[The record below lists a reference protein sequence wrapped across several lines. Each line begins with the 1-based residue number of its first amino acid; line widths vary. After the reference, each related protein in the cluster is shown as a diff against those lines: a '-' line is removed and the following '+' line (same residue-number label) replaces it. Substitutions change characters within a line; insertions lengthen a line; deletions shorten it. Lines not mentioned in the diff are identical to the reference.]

1 MKLGEKQRFQSI
13 GAEEILSEGSGFMI
27 YLLKFGA
34 SFILPP
40 GIFFVLFFG
49 IAFWAWRRRARQ
61 IAGAVFVVTF
71 AFYLLS
77 TSLVADALLRG
88 LENQYEP
95 PAYPA
100 GDVIVMLGGGAMGDT
115 PDVDGVGTLSS
126 SPANRLLTAAR
137 LWRRL
142 HVPILLSGGQVY
154 ADSGTEA
161 LIARRV
167 LVGLGVPEE
176 DILLE
181 TKSQN
186 TTQNARYSAQILRE
200 KGFSRPILVTS
211 AFHMP
216 RSVLNFAKQGIEV
229 VPYPA
234 DFWTNQK
241 PRVFHYSRLRPQSD
255 ALSASAVVLQE
266 RLRTLVTIFFE

>member
-1 MKLGEKQRFQSI
+1 
-13 GAEEILSEGSGFMI
+13 MI
-27 YLLKFGA
+27 YFLKFGA
-34 SFILPP
+34 SFVLPP

-49 IAFWAWRRRARQ
+49 IAFWAWRRRERR
-61 IAGAVFVVTF
+61 IAAAIFAVTF
-71 AFYLLS
+71 TFYLLS
-77 TSLVADALLRG
+77 TSLVSEALLRG
-88 LENQYEP
+88 LETRYDP
-95 PAYPA
+95 PRDPA

-115 PDVDGVGTLSS
+115 PDVDGVGTLSP
-126 SPANRLLTAAR
+126 SPANRLLTVVR

-154 ADSGTEA
+154 EDSGGEA
-161 LIARRV
+161 VIARRV
-167 LVGLGVPEE
+167 LVGLGVPEA

-181 TKSQN
+181 TESQN
-186 TTQNARYSAQILRE
+186 TTQNARYSARILRE

-216 RSVLNFAKQGIEV
+216 RAVLNFEKQGIEV

-234 DFWTNQK
+234 DFWTNRN

-255 ALSASAVVLQE
+255 ALSDSAVVLQE
-266 RLRTLVTIFFE
+266 RLRTLVTRFFE

>member
-1 MKLGEKQRFQSI
+1 
-13 GAEEILSEGSGFMI
+13 MI
-27 YLLKFGA
+27 YALKFGA
-34 SFILPP
+34 SFVLPP

-49 IAFWAWRRRARQ
+49 IAVWAWRRRERR
-61 IAGAVFVVTF
+61 IAAALFVVTF

-77 TSLVADALLRG
+77 TQLVSEALLRG
-88 LENQYEP
+88 IETQYEP

-100 GDVIVMLGGGAMGDT
+100 GDVIVMLGGGAMADT
-115 PDVDGVGTLSS
+115 PDVDGVGTLAP

-154 ADSGTEA
+154 ADSGAEA
-161 LIARRV
+161 IIARRV

-181 TKSQN
+181 TESKT

-200 KGFSRPILVTS
+200 RGFTRPILVTS

-216 RSVLNFAKQGIEV
+216 RAVLNFEKQGIEV
-229 VPYPA
+229 TPYPA
-234 DFWTNQK
+234 DFWANRT
-241 PRVFHYSRLRPQSD
+241 PREFHYSRLRPQSD
-255 ALSASAVVLQE
+255 ALADSAVVLQE
-266 RLRTLVTIFFE
+266 RLRAIVTLVFE

>member
-1 MKLGEKQRFQSI
+1 
-13 GAEEILSEGSGFMI
+13 MI

-34 SFILPP
+34 SFVLPP

-49 IAFWAWRRRARQ
+49 IAFWAWRRRARH
-61 IAGAVFVVTF
+61 IAAALFAVTF

-77 TSLVADALLRG
+77 TSLVSEALLRG
-88 LENQYEP
+88 LETQYDP

-100 GDVIVMLGGGAMGDT
+100 GDVIVMLGGGAMADT
-115 PDVDGVGTLSS
+115 PDVDGVGTLAP
-126 SPANRLLTAAR
+126 SPANRLLTVAR

-154 ADSGTEA
+154 ADSGAEA
-161 LIARRV
+161 IIARRV

-181 TKSQN
+181 TESKT

-200 KGFSRPILVTS
+200 RGFTRPILVTS
-211 AFHMP
+211 AFHLP
-216 RSVLNFAKQGIEV
+216 RAVLNFEKQGIEV
-229 VPYPA
+229 IPYPA
-234 DFWTNQK
+234 DFWTNRT
-241 PRVFHYSRLRPQSD
+241 PRQFHYSRLRPQSA
-255 ALSASAVVLQE
+255 ALSDSAVVLQE
-266 RLRTLVTIFFE
+266 RLRAIVTLVFE

>member
-1 MKLGEKQRFQSI
+1 
-13 GAEEILSEGSGFMI
+13 MI

-40 GIFFVLFFG
+40 GIFFVLFFA
-49 IAFWAWRRRARQ
+49 IAFWAWRRERR
-61 IAGAVFVVTF
+61 IAAALFAVTF

-88 LENQYEP
+88 LETQYAP
-95 PAYPA
+95 PRDPA

-115 PDVDGVGTLSS
+115 PDVDGVGTLAP
-126 SPANRLLTAAR
+126 SPANRLLTVAR
-137 LWRRL
+137 LWRKLR
-142 HVPILLSGGQVY
+142 VPILLSGGQVY
-154 ADSGTEA
+154 ADGGGEA

-167 LVGLGVPEE
+167 LLGLGVPEA

-181 TKSQN
+181 TDSQT
-186 TTQNARYSAQILRE
+186 TTQNARYSARILRE

-216 RSVLNFAKQGIEV
+216 RAVLNFEKQGIEV

-234 DFWTNQK
+234 DFWTNRN

-255 ALSASAVVLQE
+255 ALSDSAVVLQE
-266 RLRTLVTIFFE
+266 RLRTLVTLFFE